1 MKYRLLFFFQVL
13 FFLFV
18 SCGAAQTGND
28 ALFSVVKHDAI
39 LSWYNNALL
48 NQSSSTVLS
57 GDMEEFR
64 TIVKEHMKT
73 SAYAIDVMQEPMYA
87 TVMQNFLL
95 APDVEALSV
104 PMNRYFL
111 LNQLMLE
118 RSSTLLLLLVFIIS
132 ILAVAMLVALYVYI
146 ARERKYEELKKI
158 SDAKSLSYEVAV
170 KVQEDERCRV
180 YKALHDTVLQDI
192 QSTLQDVP
200 VLKAN
205 CAAADKDIAK
215 VLDDIERRQRRSVQK
230 IGAIIRSI
238 MPPVFEQ
245 EAYSTAVEEW
255 CKSFE
260 MDNNIHCLCKV
271 DVDEETVFQKLP
283 GTSKLNLFR
292 IMQEAL
298 VNAAKHAD
306 AQEVSVLFRTEK
318 NGAKHVLELSVTD
331 DGIGFDVDSV
341 SKMEILLNHTGILSM
356 KSRAAAMGGTFSI
369 ISSDSGTEISVKV
382 PL

>member
-1 MKYRLLFFFQVL
+1 
-13 FFLFV
+13 
-18 SCGAAQTGND
+18 
-28 ALFSVVKHDAI
+28 
-39 LSWYNNALL
+39 
-48 NQSSSTVLS
+48 
-57 GDMEEFR
+57 
-64 TIVKEHMKT
+64 
-73 SAYAIDVMQEPMYA
+73 
-87 TVMQNFLL
+87 
-95 APDVEALSV
+95 
-104 PMNRYFL
+104 
-111 LNQLMLE
+111 
-118 RSSTLLLLLVFIIS
+118 
-132 ILAVAMLVALYVYI
+132 
-146 ARERKYEELKKI
+146 
-158 SDAKSLSYEVAV
+158 
-170 KVQEDERCRV
+170 
-180 YKALHDTVLQDI
+180 
-192 QSTLQDVP
+192 
-200 VLKAN
+200 
-205 CAAADKDIAK
+205 
-215 VLDDIERRQRRSVQK
+215 
-230 IGAIIRSI
+230 
-238 MPPVFEQ
+238 
-245 EAYSTAVEEW
+245 
-255 CKSFE
+255 